1 MKVLV
6 IGANGQIGKH
16 LVRLLQESEEHTLTV
31 LVRKEEQAKELEAS
45 GVDAILANLEDSVD
59 TLTQAVIESGAEA
72 IIFSAGSGGSTG
84 PDKTLLIDLDGAVK
98 SMEAAERAGVSR
110 FVLVSAIQAH
120 NRESWAD
127 SPIKPYMVA
136 KHYADKELEASS
148 LNYTIVRPG
157 NLLNEPA
164 VDKVSVAENLERGG
178 IPREDVAKVLIAALT
193 EEATYRKSFDLVSGE
208 SEIADAIK
216 QL

>member
-16 LVRLLQESEEHTLTV
+16 LVRLLQESEEHTVTAM
-31 LVRKEEQAKELEAS
+31 VRKEEQAKELEAD
-45 GVDAILANLEDSVD
+45 GVDTILANLEDSVD

-98 SMEAAERAGVSR
+98 SMEAAERAGVNR

-127 SPIKPYMVA
+127 SPIRPYMVA
-136 KHYADKELEASS
+136 KHYADKELVASS

-164 VDKVSVAENLERGG
+164 IDKVSAAENLERGG
-178 IPREDVAKVLIAALT
+178 IPREDVAKVLIASLT

-208 SEIADAIK
+208 SAISDAIK

>member
-16 LVRLLQESEEHTLTV
+16 LVRLLQESEEHTVTAM
-31 LVRKEEQAKELEAS
+31 VRKEEQAKDLEAS
-45 GVDAILANLEDSVD
+45 GVDAILADLEDSVD
-59 TLTQAVIESGAEA
+59 ALTQAVIESGAES

-84 PDKTLLIDLDGAVK
+84 PDKTLVIDLDGAVK
-98 SMEAAERAGVSR
+98 SMEAAERAGIDR

-136 KHYADKELEASS
+136 KHYADKELVASS

-164 VDKVSVAENLERGG
+164 IDKVSVAENLERGAV
-178 IPREDVAKVLIAALT
+178 PREDVAKVLIATLT

-208 SEIADAIK
+208 SAIADAIK